1 MSFTMTLWNVEA
13 NKLREL
19 PKHKLENEKRLEDWI
34 EQDASLLGMD
44 LLIIGRQ
51 VQTPF
56 VRRMDLFAID
66 QDGSSVIIELKRDK
80 TPRDVVAQV
89 LDYASWVNGLTP
101 KEIDDIASSYL
112 NKPLADA
119 FRDRFDTTLPENIG
133 SDHRMVI
140 VASELDDSSE
150 RIVQYLSSVHSLN
163 INVVF
168 FTCFQH
174 NGMELVG
181 RSWLLDPDEVE
192 ERSESR
198 RKAPWL
204 GFWFVNV
211 GEGAHRN
218 WDDCRKY
225 GFLSAGWGSK
235 FSDQMKRLQVDAKVF
250 AYMNKR
256 GYVGFGKVT
265 QEAVM
270 VRDFKVND
278 GRPLLD
284 LSNDLQQ
291 PGILEQADNPELS
304 DWVVGIQWAKVYP
317 REESKSFSGAFAN
330 PNIVCKLR
338 DARTVDFLR
347 KEFAVE

>member
-1 MSFTMTLWNVEA
+1 MAFTMTLWNIEA
-13 NKLREL
+13 DKLQEV
-19 PKHKLENEKRLEDWI
+19 PKHRLENEKRLEDWI

-56 VRRMDLFAID
+56 VRRIDLFAID

-89 LDYASWVNGLTP
+89 LDYASWVNGLSP

-112 NKPLADA
+112 KKPLADA
-119 FRDRFDTTLPENIG
+119 FRMHFDTTLPDNIG

-150 RIVQYLSSVHSLN
+150 RIVQYLSSVHSLD

-174 NGMELVG
+174 NGAELVG
-181 RSWLLDPDEVE
+181 RSWLLDPEEVE

-198 RKAPWL
+198 RKAPWS

-211 GEGAHRN
+211 GEGPHRN
-218 WDDCRKY
+218 WDDCTKY

-235 FSDQMKRLQVDAKVF
+235 FSDPMKKLKVGDKVF
-250 AYMNKR
+250 AYMKGH
-256 GYVGFGKVT
+256 GYVGFGKVL

-270 VRDFKVND
+270 AKDFKVD
-278 GRPLLD
+278 GHPLLD
-284 LSNDLQQ
+284 LPLVQ
-291 PGILEQADNPELS
+291 PGIKGQADNPELS
-304 DWVVGIQWAKVYP
+304 DWVVGVQWSKVYS
-317 REESKSFSGAFAN
+317 REQPKWFPGGFAN
-330 PNIVCKLR
+330 QNIVCKLR
-338 DARTVDFLR
+338 DTRTVEFLR
-347 KEFAVE
+347 KEFAAEEE

>member
-1 MSFTMTLWNVEA
+1 MAFTMTLWNVEA
-13 NKLREL
+13 GKLQEV
-19 PKHKLENEKRLEDWI
+19 PKQKLEDEKRLEDWI

-51 VQTPF
+51 VQTPG
-56 VRRMDLFAID
+56 RRIDLLAID
-66 QDGSSVIIELKRDK
+66 QDGSTVIIELKRDK
-80 TPRDVVAQV
+80 SSRDIVAQV

-101 KEIDDIASSYL
+101 QEIDDIASSYL

-119 FRDRFDTTLPENIG
+119 FRDRFDMTLPENIG

-150 RIVQYLSSVHSLN
+150 RIVQYLSSVHSVD

-168 FTCFQH
+168 FTCFQL

-181 RSWLLDPDEVE
+181 RSWLLDPEDVE

-198 RKAPWL
+198 RKAHWS

-211 GEGAHRN
+211 GDGEYRS
-218 WDDCRKY
+218 WDDCKKY
-225 GFLSAGWGSK
+225 GFLSAGGGSK

-250 AYMNKR
+250 AYISKR
-256 GYVGFGKVT
+256 GYVGFGRVS

-270 VRDFKVND
+270 ARDFVVD
-278 GRPLLD
+278 GNRLLD
-284 LSNDLQQ
+284 LVQ
-291 PGILEQADNPELS
+291 PELKMNVNADNPELS
-304 DWVVGIQWAKVYP
+304 DWVVGVQWEKVYP
-317 REESKSFSGAFAN
+317 REEPKWFSGAFAN
-330 PNIVCKLR
+330 PNVVCKIR
-338 DARTVDFLR
+338 DARTVEFLR
-347 KEFAVE
+347 KEFAVEEE